1 MEENTF
7 FIRIASPVH
16 IGCDEVYE
24 PTGFVLNEEPGT
36 LTAFEPMDFFRSLNP
51 QDKSR
56 YTAICSKGS
65 IESILELY
73 KFMKG
78 KRFGGHVVRVCKGL
92 VSHYQKTLAISP
104 NDRKKIQQELNNF
117 SISRTAF
124 NPITQKPYIPGSAI
138 KGALRTACLNAL
150 SKDKKVSLERGDKRQ
165 ADTLEKSL
173 LNYQK
178 LENDPFRL
186 LKVSDFHPVGPC
198 ATRVCYAVNA
208 KKVPSKFEARGPF
221 QILEVLEPGIVFT
234 GTIQVLQPLA
244 RDTIKTP
251 LSEEKVFQ
259 SARFFY
265 DKEKKRENDE
275 LKLAGLPVSTALPD
289 DDLIALRLGR
299 HSGAESLT
307 VEGYRHIKIMKKRG
321 ERPDFQG
328 KATTFWLASDMSDR
342 KAAQNLE
349 SFGWASL
356 GRLTVSL
363 RDNLTALARS
373 QEKEVLETGPSPAI
387 NPPIEEPAPIPPP
400 PAEEVWENA
409 FVSFNAGSGG
419 VVTAQSADKK
429 SAEIRGKEKAQ
440 AVVSEALHK
449 KLFDG
454 KKTIPK
460 ARVTVRKAGNR
471 WEIVKVEPQA

>member
-24 PTGFVLNEEPGT
+24 PTGFVLNEESGT
-36 LTAFEPMDFFRSLNP
+36 LTAFEPMDFFKNLAP

-56 YTAICSKGS
+56 YAAICGKGS
-65 IESILELY
+65 VESILELY

-78 KRFGGHVVRVCKGL
+78 KRFDGHVVRVCKGL

-138 KGALRTACLNAL
+138 KGALRTAYLNFL
-150 SKDKKVSLERGDKRQ
+150 SASNKVSLDRRDKSP
-165 ADTLEKSL
+165 ANTLEKSL
-173 LNYQK
+173 LEYQK

-186 LKVSDFHPVGPC
+186 LKVSDFHPIGPC

-208 KKVPSKFEARGPF
+208 KKTPSKFEARGPF
-221 QILEVLEPGIVFT
+221 QILEVIELGTVFT
-234 GTIQVLQPLA
+234 GTIQVLQPIA
-244 RDTIKTP
+244 RDVIKTP
-251 LSEEKVFQ
+251 LSDEKVFQ
-259 SARFFY
+259 SARFFF
-265 DKEKKRENDE
+265 DKEKKRENEE
-275 LKLAGLPVSTALPD
+275 LKLAGLPVSNALPD
-289 DDLIALRLGR
+289 DDLITLRVGR

-321 ERPDFQG
+321 ERPDFQQ
-328 KATTFWLASDMSDR
+328 KATTFWLAADVSDR
-342 KAAQNLE
+342 KTAQSLE
-349 SFGWASL
+349 TFGWASL
-356 GRLTVSL
+356 GRLTESL
-363 RDNLTALARS
+363 RDDLTALERS
-373 QEKEVLETGPSPAI
+373 QEKAVSQDAPSSAM
-387 NPPIEEPAPIPPP
+387 NPPSKSAAPAPPP
-400 PAEEVWENA
+400 PVEEVWENA
-409 FVSFNAGSGG
+409 YVSFNAGSGG
-419 VVTAQSADKK
+419 VVSAKSADKK

-440 AVVSEALHK
+440 AVVSESLHK

-454 KKTIPK
+454 KKTLPQ
-460 ARVTVRKAGNR
+460 ARVTVRKAGNA
-471 WEIVKVEPQA
+471 WEIVKIEPVG